1 MILKLSQKTKCVRKN
16 WLALIHGPSLA
27 IGAAIASIAIVIAF
41 ISFNGISEPAEISIE
56 SPPTVQQAGPPK
68 ITLNTF
74 LTNGSPVLGNS
85 NAPITLV
92 EFGDYQCHFCNV
104 FFEST
109 EEDIVKNYVKT
120 GKVKMIFKDYNII
133 GPDSINASH
142 GSHCAND
149 QGMFWEYHD
158 ILYSNWTGENN
169 GWASS
174 ENLIKFAQ
182 EIGLDLDEWSEC
194 MSNGKHSQT
203 ILASNEDAGKLG
215 LTGTP
220 AFFVIGPDG
229 KTTKLF
235 GAQPLEV
242 FERIFDEEL
251 KK

>member
-1 MILKLSQKTKCVRKN
+1 M
-16 WLALIHGPSLA
+16 IHGPSIA
-27 IGAAIASIAIVIAF
+27 IGAGIASIAIIIAF
-41 ISFNGISEPAEISIE
+41 VTLNGTSEQVELSIE
-56 SPPTVQQAGPPK
+56 PSPTVQQAGPPK

-74 LTNGSPVLGNS
+74 VANGSPILGNS
-85 NAPITLV
+85 DAPITLV

-104 FFEST
+104 FFHST
-109 EEDIVKNYVKT
+109 EDDILEKYVNT

-142 GSHCAND
+142 GAHCAND
-149 QGMFWEYHD
+149 QGLFWEYHD

-174 ENLIKFAQ
+174 ENLGKFAQ
-182 EIGLDLDEWSEC
+182 GMGLDMDSWSEC
-194 MSNGKHSQT
+194 MVNGQHSQT
-203 ILASNEDAGKLG
+203 ILASNDDAGKLG

-235 GAQPLEV
+235 GAQPLEA
-242 FERIFDEEL
+242 FERIFEEEL
-251 KK
+251 EK